1 MGGRCGGARAAGLAL
16 LTMLGA
22 VAAGAEPGPPDAPA
36 DMLPAIGRLAP
47 ADPLPEGA
55 AICTGTLVAPDLV
68 LTAAHCIPGWP
79 DAPRPQALV
88 FRAGGR
94 TVRGAAA
101 LPAHPPRDPVTDLAF
116 LRLDRAPGPAPLPLA
131 PPPAA
136 GDLRLLAFSRSAPE
150 VRSDRTC
157 PLIGREGALLAV
169 GCAVVSGQ
177 SGAPLLA
184 DGALVAVVVAAMGG
198 QALARVAPP
207 LP

>member
-1 MGGRCGGARAAGLAL
+1 MGGGYGGARAAGLAL
-16 LTMLGA
+16 LAM
-22 VAAGAEPGPPDAPA
+22 AGAAPA
-36 DMLPAIGRLAP
+36 GAGPAPQDPLPAIGRLAP

-79 DAPRPQALV
+79 AAPRPQALV
-88 FRAGGR
+88 FRAGDSA
-94 TVRGAAA
+94 VRGAAA

-116 LRLDRAPGPAPLPLA
+116 LRLDRAPGLVPLPLSA
-131 PPPAA
+131 PPAG
-136 GDLRLLAFSRSAPE
+136 GDLRLLAFARSAPDI
-150 VRSDRTC
+150 RSDRSC
-157 PLIGREGALLAV
+157 PLTGREGALLAV